1 MIIFLLLK
9 RGGGVSDGSIG
20 VLHFKTLDWLLEYIK
35 LYMAFSYCARSN

>member
-9 RGGGVSDGSIG
+9 GGGVSDGSIG